1 MNHPSTLL
9 ASLLAIAALVTGALA
24 QAEDLEIVVTRG
36 YDARTKVAVV
46 PFFWGGSEAL
56 PEQIDEV
63 MRANLERTGRF
74 DLLPAS
80 EMLSQPT
87 SRDGVFYRDWRL
99 LDQEYLVIGR
109 IEPAGDSRVSVS
121 FSLFDIV
128 EGRRMVG
135 GSQTVGVY
143 QLRDLAHS
151 ISDLVHERITG
162 IKGIF
167 STKVAFVTRQSTGN
181 GDFDY
186 RLQVADADGQR
197 ARTVYRSSEPII
209 SPAWSADGER
219 IAFANKVG
227 DRWKVFVQQLSSGQS
242 ETLSGRS
249 GYTSSPAFSPNG
261 RYLAYVSSTTGSPE
275 LYLYDFS
282 TGRSTRLTHNT
293 YIDTE
298 PSFSPDSRSLVYT
311 SERGGSAQIYKMD
324 LATKRIE
331 RLTFEGSQN
340 LKAQYSSDGEY
351 LVFVHQ
357 NEGRFHVAA
366 MDLASRDIRV
376 LTETNLDESPSIAP
390 NGTMLVYATQR
401 GGEGVLAWVSLD
413 GQVTSQMPSIHGD
426 VIEPAWSPYLN

>member
-1 MNHPSTLL
+1 MRVQRRL
-9 ASLLAIAALVTGALA
+9 AILAIAFMSVVAGTLA

-36 YDARTKVAVV
+36 YDARTKVSVV
-46 PFFWGGSEAL
+46 PFFWDGSEAL
-56 PEQIDEV
+56 PEQVDSII
-63 MRANLERTGRF
+63 RANLSRTGRF
-74 DLLPAS
+74 DLLPAR

-87 SRDGVFYRDWRL
+87 SQEGVFYRDWRL
-99 LDQEYLVIGR
+99 LEQEYLVIGR
-109 IEPAGDSRVSVS
+109 MEPVAGGRIRVN

-128 EGRRMVG
+128 QGRRMVG
-135 GSQTVGVY
+135 GSQTVAPA

-151 ISDLVHERITG
+151 ISDLIHERITG

-167 STKVAFVTRQSTGN
+167 STKIAFVTRQPTSVGN
-181 GDFDY
+181 FEY

-197 ARTVYRSSEPII
+197 ARTIYQSDEPII
-209 SPAWSADGER
+209 SPSWSGDGRR

-227 DRWKVFVQQLSSGQS
+227 DRWKVFVQELASGQS
-242 ETLSGRS
+242 DTLSGRR
-249 GYTSSPAFSPNG
+249 GYTSSPAFSPDG
-261 RYLAYVSSTTGSPE
+261 RYLAYVSSTEGNPE

-282 TGRSTRLTHNT
+282 TGRSTRLTRNS

-298 PSFSPDSRSLVYT
+298 PSFSPDSQSLIYT
-311 SERGGSAQIYKMD
+311 SERGGRPQIYQMD

-340 LKAQYSSDGEY
+340 LKAQYSSDGQY
-351 LVFVHQ
+351 LVFIHQ
-357 NEGRFHVAA
+357 TEGRFHVAA
-366 MDLASRDIRV
+366 MDLASRNIRV

-390 NGTMLVYATQR
+390 NGTMLVYATKR

-413 GQVTSQMPSIHGD
+413 GQVTSQMPSIYGD